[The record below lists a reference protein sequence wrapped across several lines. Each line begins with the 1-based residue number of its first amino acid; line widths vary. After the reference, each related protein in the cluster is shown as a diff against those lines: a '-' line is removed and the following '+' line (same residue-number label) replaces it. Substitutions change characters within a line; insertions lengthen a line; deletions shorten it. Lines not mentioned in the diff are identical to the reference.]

1 MPISR
6 RVLLAAS
13 LSLAAAGRARAA
25 GTITVAYAGSMG
37 TLMDQGLNPS
47 FTAATGVDVHG
58 MGQAAMAL
66 AHLIIGGTL
75 KPDVFVPVSAGPAKL
90 VRDAG
95 LADKAVPVASTSIV
109 LAYSPAS
116 KFAAQFAAAKGAD
129 WTKIFLAP
137 DFRLGRTDPAVD
149 PQGQY
154 MLFALQLAEQYYKLP
169 GFAAKVTGTMQNPA
183 QLFAEPSLLARL
195 QAGQIDAMLGYK
207 SAVMS
212 QKLPFIELPAAVNLS
227 DPALAKSIYAKA
239 SLTLTGKDGK
249 TKTVHPSPLVFY
261 ALALN
266 AAVNPKAAAG
276 YVAFLQGAEG
286 QAIFKRFGYGPGTG
300 PVI

>member
-109 LAYSPAS
+109 LAYSP
-116 KFAAQFAAAKGAD
+116 
-129 WTKIFLAP
+129 
-137 DFRLGRTDPAVD
+137 
-149 PQGQY
+149 
-154 MLFALQLAEQYYKLP
+154 
-169 GFAAKVTGTMQNPA
+169 
-183 QLFAEPSLLARL
+183 
-195 QAGQIDAMLGYK
+195 
-207 SAVMS
+207 
-212 QKLPFIELPAAVNLS
+212 
-227 DPALAKSIYAKA
+227 
-239 SLTLTGKDGK
+239 
-249 TKTVHPSPLVFY
+249 
-261 ALALN
+261 
-266 AAVNPKAAAG
+266 
-276 YVAFLQGAEG
+276 
-286 QAIFKRFGYGPGTG
+286 
-300 PVI
+300 